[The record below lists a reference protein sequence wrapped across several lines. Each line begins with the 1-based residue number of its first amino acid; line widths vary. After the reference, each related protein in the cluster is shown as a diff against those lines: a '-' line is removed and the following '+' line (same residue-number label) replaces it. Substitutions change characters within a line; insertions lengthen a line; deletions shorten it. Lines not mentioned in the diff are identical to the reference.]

1 MIWLGLAV
9 AVAQWLGIAVQV
21 CLLIRHARTVKRI
34 GKQCAQEYARTA
46 LAEQSALIL
55 AAGMFT
61 ERMRWQRAVRT
72 GNWEDVL

>member
-1 MIWLGLAV
+1 MIWLSLAV
-9 AVAQWLGIAVQV
+9 TILQWTGIAVQV
-21 CLLIRHARTVKRI
+21 GLLIRHIRTVKRI

-46 LAEQSALIL
+46 LAEQSAYIL